1 MLRLK
6 RWAIAGFI
14 QATQLWGWRSALSV
28 AGSRQTDRSA
38 LKDELA
44 VQ

>member
-14 QATQLWGWRSALSV
+14 QATQLWRSALPVSDT
-28 AGSRQTDRSA
+28 RQTDRSA

-44 VQ
+44 GQ

>member
-1 MLRLK
+1 MLK

-28 AGSRQTDRSA
+28 AGSLQTDLSA